1 MNIYSNENAAASVT
15 DDDGGKDNDDDDD
28 DDDDFA
34 IYLIYKKIIGR
45 LLALIVI
52 YVCMWVWAG
61 GV

>member
-28 DDDDFA
+28 DDDDDFA
-34 IYLIYKKIIGR
+34 IYLMYKKIIGR

-52 YVCMWVWAG
+52 YVCM
-61 GV
+61 